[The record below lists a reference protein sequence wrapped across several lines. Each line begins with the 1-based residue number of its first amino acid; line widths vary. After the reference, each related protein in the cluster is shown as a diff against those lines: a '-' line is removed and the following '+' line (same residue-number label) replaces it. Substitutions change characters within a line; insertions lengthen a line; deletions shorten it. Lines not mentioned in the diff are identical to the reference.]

1 MSHEEPQESPLS
13 RMGGRVAGEGRSE
26 GENVG
31 FRFQVEPDRAEAG
44 AGSTQVG
51 PNMAGAG
58 ADRAQA
64 GAGSAG
70 AGLNKAEAEAGS
82 TQVAPNKAEAGTE
95 GGASGGSRPTRARDF
110 AKRPKPKERRRIG
123 FFMPRLLPWSSP
135 LSRVQPEVLILAW
148 TLLTTFVLVWPKWPT
163 LGIVALLLLLA
174 SIFGRVPLSA
184 VPIPPIWFWSG
195 LIGGM
200 IGASI
205 DGGILIFVRLI
216 ALSLVLLWGSALLL
230 WTFSTARIA
239 QALRRLISP
248 LRFLGAPVDEWA
260 RIMGLALT
268 AMPVLA
274 EQSQAVVDAAKLR
287 MGGEWTRMGLRSS
300 LRLGVDVTTAVLSAA
315 SRSARDTG
323 RAMSMRGGLDPLTT
337 EPLRLGLNDGVAAV
351 LSALALAGI
360 IAAHVLVDLGGS

>member
-13 RMGGRVAGEGRSE
+13 RKGSRVTGEGRSE

-31 FRFQVEPDRAEAG
+31 SRFEVVPDRAEAG
-44 AGSTQVG
+44 AGGAQVA
-51 PNMAGAG
+51 PN
-58 ADRAQA
+58 RAQA
-64 GAGSAG
+64 RAGSAG
-70 AGLNKAEAEAGS
+70 ARLNKAEAEAGS

-110 AKRPKPKERRRIG
+110 AKRPKPKEHRRIG

-174 SIFGRVPLSA
+174 SIFGRIPLSA

-248 LRFLGAPVDEWA
+248 LRFVGAPVDEWA

-323 RAMSMRGGLDPLTT
+323 RAMSMRGGLDPLPQ
-337 EPLRLGLNDGVAAV
+337 EPVRLGLNDGVAAV

-360 IAAHVLVDLGGS
+360 VAAHVLVDLGGS

>member
-13 RMGGRVAGEGRSE
+13 RMGGRVAGESRSE

-31 FRFQVEPDRAEAG
+31 SRFQVVPDRAEAG
-44 AGSTQVG
+44 AGGAQVA
-51 PNMAGAG
+51 PNK
-58 ADRAQA
+58 AQA
-64 GAGSAG
+64 RAGSAG

-95 GGASGGSRPTRARDF
+95 GGANGGSRPTRARDF

-287 MGGEWTRMGLRSS
+287 MGGEWTRMGFRSS

-323 RAMSMRGGLDPLTT
+323 RAMSMRGGLDPLPQ
-337 EPLRLGLNDGVAAV
+337 EPVHLGLNDGVAAV

-360 IAAHVLVDLGGS
+360 VAAHVLVDLGGS

>member
-13 RMGGRVAGEGRSE
+13 RMGGRVAGESRSE

-31 FRFQVEPDRAEAG
+31 FRFQVEPNMAEAG
-44 AGSTQVG
+44 AGGAQVA
-51 PNMAGAG
+51 PN
-58 ADRAQA
+58 RAQA

-323 RAMSMRGGLDPLTT
+323 RAMSMRGGLDPLPQ
-337 EPLRLGLNDGVAAV
+337 EPVRLGLNDGVAAV

-360 IAAHVLVDLGGS
+360 VAAHVLVDLGGS

>member
-13 RMGGRVAGEGRSE
+13 RKGSRVTGEGRSE

-31 FRFQVEPDRAEAG
+31 FRFQVA
-44 AGSTQVG
+44 
-51 PNMAGAG
+51 PN
-58 ADRAQA
+58 RAQA
-64 GAGSAG
+64 RAGSAG
-70 AGLNKAEAEAGS
+70 AGLNKAEAGAGSTQVAPNRAQAEAGS

-95 GGASGGSRPTRARDF
+95 GGANGGSRPTRARGF
-110 AKRPKPKERRRIG
+110 TKRPKPKERRRIG

-174 SIFGRVPLSA
+174 SIFGRIPLSA

-248 LRFLGAPVDEWA
+248 LRFVGAPVDEWA

-323 RAMSMRGGLDPLTT
+323 RAMSMRGGLDPLPQ
-337 EPLRLGLNDGVAAV
+337 EPVRLGLNDGVAAV

-360 IAAHVLVDLGGS
+360 VAAHVLVDLGGS